1 MCSAK
6 ISQGVL
12 KKFTIIYVLQ
22 GILIGVNYMNTVEL
36 P

>member
-1 MCSAK
+1 MQCKNFSRS
-6 ISQGVL
+6 IEE
-12 KKFTIIYVLQ
+12 IHVLQ